1 MMRPLTLLVLLLAA
15 LYATGHWWR
24 LGQPVAV
31 ADAPSKRIACVSYAP
46 FRLPGETPFDKD
58 AFVSPARIEQD
69 LRALSQAFD
78 CVRTYSVSQGLAAVP
93 AIAEK
98 LGVKVLLGIWIGRDR
113 VENERELA
121 TAIEVAKAHRGAIRA
136 VIVGNEVLLRKE
148 LPAQALAHHIHRV
161 KNATGLPV
169 TYADVWEF
177 WLQHKEIA
185 PAVDFVTAHILP
197 YWEDEPVAIEHSV
210 PHVADVYAKVRAA
223 FPGKTILIGETGWP
237 SAGRQ
242 RRGAV
247 PGLVNE
253 ARFIREFLGWAAQ
266 AQVPYNVIEA
276 FDQPWKRRLEGTVGG
291 YWGLFGSNLEP
302 KFALQGPVVED
313 RAWVAGIAGGGL
325 VAFAFVLLPLLTGRR
340 PGMRGAALLG
350 LAGYGTG
357 AALTAQ
363 VKEMFLANRDA
374 LEWAVTGAYTGLA
387 FVTAFMLA
395 LTLAPWIDGKR
406 PTVWPMSL
414 AERRNSSWS
423 PDSRWLGWARFAWL
437 FGAAVVAL
445 LLVFDARYRDFP
457 LALFAPAGVG
467 FALLS
472 LIGDKA
478 GIARRAGLEERVL
491 AAVIAVCA
499 PVILVLERPSNTDAV
514 LWVGLSLLLAAA
526 VFLPGRRARQ
536 HQQPH

>member
-1 MMRPLTLLVLLLAA
+1 MRPLTLLVLLLAA
-15 LYATGHWWR
+15 LFATWHWWR
-24 LGQPVAV
+24 LGQPVQV

-69 LRALSQAFD
+69 LRALAQEFD
-78 CVRTYSVSQGLAAVP
+78 CVRTYSVGQGLAAVP

-98 LGVKVLLGIWIGRDR
+98 LGMKVLLGIWIGRDR

-121 TAIEVAKAHRGAIRA
+121 AAIEVAKAHRGAIRA

-148 LPAQALAHHIHRV
+148 LPAEALAAHIHRV
-161 KNATGLPV
+161 RAATRLPV

-177 WLQHKEIA
+177 WLQHPEIA

-197 YWEDEPVAIEHSV
+197 YWEDEPVAVAHAV
-210 PHVADVYAKVRAA
+210 AHVRDVYALVRQA

-242 RRGAV
+242 RRGAE

-253 ARFIREFLGWAAQ
+253 ARFIRGFLNWVAEAK
-266 AQVPYNVIEA
+266 VPYNVIEA

-291 YWGLFGSNLEP
+291 YWGLFGSDLEP
-302 KFALQGPVVED
+302 KFPLQGPVTED
-313 RAWVAGIAGGGL
+313 PAWVAGIAGGAL
-325 VAFAFVLLPLLTGRR
+325 VGFAFVFLPLLTGRR
-340 PGMRGAALLG
+340 PGWRGAALLV

-357 AALTAQ
+357 AALAAQ
-363 VKEMFLANRDA
+363 VKGMFLANRDV

-395 LTLAPWIDGKR
+395 LTIAPWIDGKAA
-406 PTVWPMSL
+406 PVWPMSL
-414 AERRNSSWS
+414 AERRNSALS
-423 PDSRWLGWARFAWL
+423 PDSRWLGWARFFSL
-437 FGAAVVAL
+437 FGTATVSV

-472 LIGDKA
+472 LIGDTA
-478 GIARRAGLEERVL
+478 RIARPAGVEEQLL
-491 AAVIAVCA
+491 ARVIAACA
-499 PVILVLERPSNTDAV
+499 PIILVLERPSNTDAA
-514 LWVGLSLLLAAA
+514 LWAGLSLLLAGAA
-526 VFLPGRRARQ
+526 LLPGRRARQ
-536 HQQPH
+536 HQQAH